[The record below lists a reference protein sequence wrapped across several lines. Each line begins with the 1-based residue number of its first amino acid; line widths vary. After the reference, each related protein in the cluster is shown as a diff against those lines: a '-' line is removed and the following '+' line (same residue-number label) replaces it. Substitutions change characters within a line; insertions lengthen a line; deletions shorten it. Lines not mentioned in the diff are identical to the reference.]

1 MTGCAWQPAAFPV
14 PAQRQA
20 LVDFSPVGPFVEMG
34 SPAAPA
40 YIVGDVAGAVGNP
53 WRWTFARPELRFQVP
68 PGANLRFVLDFGIV
82 PATFAE
88 TGPVVLSV
96 SLDGKLLGRMRC
108 LEPGDRRFESR
119 VPEGWLTAGQIVTV
133 TAEVDRRYVAP
144 ADGQQLGYTLWRA
157 GFLP

>member
-1 MTGCAWQPAAFPV
+1 MLGCARQPAALPV

-20 LVDFSPVGPFVEMG
+20 LVDFSPVGPFVEMN

-40 YIVGDVAGAVGNP
+40 HIVAGVAGAAGNP
-53 WRWTFARPELRFQVP
+53 WRWTFARPQLRFEVP
-68 PGANLRFVLDFGIV
+68 PGANPRFVLDFGIV
-82 PATFAE
+82 PVTFAQ

-108 LEPGDRRFESR
+108 GEPGDRRFESR
-119 VPEGWLTAGQIVTV
+119 VPEGWCKAGQIVTV
-133 TAEVDRRYVAP
+133 TAEVDRRYVAQ
-144 ADGQQLGYTLWRA
+144 AGGQQLGYTLWRA